1 MSACTK
7 NDPYLGTWTL
17 SRFRRIVGGR
27 NIYKNAARRSNMTV
41 NEAIHARRSIRKY
54 KKAELSQEQID
65 ALLEAAMLAP
75 SANNSRP
82 WEFVV
87 VKSREHLDKI
97 LKIHPYA
104 GMLKEASAAIVV
116 CSRTESDFFPQD
128 CGAAVE
134 NILLEAV
141 ELGLGTCW
149 CGVYPRENLVKGF
162 REALGIR
169 SIPFCVIA
177 VGVPA
182 ESPGPRGSYDRK
194 RVTYL

>member
-1 MSACTK
+1 M
-7 NDPYLGTWTL
+7 TL
-17 SRFRRIVGGR
+17 
-27 NIYKNAARRSNMTV
+27 

-54 KKAELSQEQID
+54 RKAELTQEQID

-82 WEFVV
+82 WEFLV
-87 VKSREHLDKI
+87 VKSREYLDRIMK
-97 LKIHPYA
+97 LHPYT
-104 GMLKEASAAIVV
+104 GMLKEAALAIVV
-116 CSRTESDFFPQD
+116 CARKESDFFPQD

-149 CGVYPRENLVKGF
+149 CGVYPIEKFVKG
-162 REALGIR
+162 LQDILNIK

-177 VGVPA
+177 AGVPG
-182 ESPGPRGSYDRK
+182 ESPAIRGFYDKK